1 MPESGVYTACIARLF
16 LPPVLAS
23 GVSRRRVRAS
33 AAGAVLLLAAV
44 VSVLGCSRRGD
55 PQGDAAGAAAPPRDV
70 AAAPSSQGSLP
81 PNWQEARTDLP
92 EHNRGGLFQG
102 REPAPPAR
110 QRPPP
115 PSSLPAQV
123 EQAPAGPPPPP
134 LTYVGKVTRDGE
146 SYAVLGREDRVYMVS
161 VGDAVGNGYRV
172 QSISEKEV
180 VILNSDF
187 GMRQTLPFSAAAPNA
202 VLPAIEAQPV
212 QADPQKKD

>member
-1 MPESGVYTACIARLF
+1 MLRDVLHPLSGRGADVKRLPLRAVVLIA
-16 LPPVLAS
+16 
-23 GVSRRRVRAS
+23 
-33 AAGAVLLLAAV
+33 AA

-55 PQGDAAGAAAPPRDV
+55 PQGDAAATAAQPRDV

-92 EHNRGGLFQG
+92 ERTRGGLFQG
-102 REPAPPAR
+102 REPAPPVR

-115 PSSLPAQV
+115 PSFLPAEV
-123 EQAPAGPPPPP
+123 PQAPAGPPPPP
-134 LTYVGKVTRDGE
+134 LTYVGKVARDGE

-187 GMRQTLPFSAAAPNA
+187 GMTQTLRFSAAASS
-202 VLPAIEAQPV
+202 PAPPTQDVQPAQPE
-212 QADPQKKD
+212 PQKDD

>member
-1 MPESGVYTACIARLF
+1 VLRDVLHPLSGRGADVKRLPLRAVVLIA
-16 LPPVLAS
+16 
-23 GVSRRRVRAS
+23 
-33 AAGAVLLLAAV
+33 AA

-55 PQGDAAGAAAPPRDV
+55 PQGDAAATAAQPQDV
-70 AAAPSSQGSLP
+70 AAASPSAGSLP

-92 EHNRGGLFQG
+92 ERNRGALFQG
-102 REPAPPAR
+102 REPAAPVR
-110 QRPPP
+110 RRPPP
-115 PSSLPAQV
+115 PSFLPAEV
-123 EQAPAGPPPPP
+123 PQAPAGPPPPP

-187 GMRQTLPFSAAAPNA
+187 GMTQTLRFSAAAPNA
-202 VLPAIEAQPV
+202 APNRARPAEDVQPAQTE
-212 QADPQKKD
+212 PQRED

>member
-1 MPESGVYTACIARLF
+1 MRDVLHPLSGRGADVRRLARKAVVLIA
-16 LPPVLAS
+16 
-23 GVSRRRVRAS
+23 
-33 AAGAVLLLAAV
+33 AA

-55 PQGDAAGAAAPPRDV
+55 PRGDAAVRAAQPPDV

-102 REPAPPAR
+102 REPAPPVKR
-110 QRPPP
+110 RPPP
-115 PSSLPAQV
+115 PSFLPGEVA
-123 EQAPAGPPPPP
+123 QAPAGPPPPP

-146 SYAVLGREDRVYMVS
+146 SYAVLGRDDRVYMVS

-187 GMRQTLPFSAAAPNA
+187 GMRQTLPFAAAASNSAPVPNRA
-202 VLPAIEAQPV
+202 RPAEDVQPAQTE
-212 QADPQKKD
+212 PQKDD

>member
-1 MPESGVYTACIARLF
+1 MLRDVLHPVSGRGADIKRL
-16 LPPVLAS
+16 PVK
-23 GVSRRRVRAS
+23 
-33 AAGAVLLLAAV
+33 AVLSIAV
-44 VSVLGCSRRGD
+44 VVSILGCSRRGD
-55 PQGDAAGAAAPPRDV
+55 PQGDAAAREAQPQDV
-70 AAAPSSQGSLP
+70 AAASSSNGSLP
-81 PNWQEARTDLP
+81 QNWQEARTDLP

-115 PSSLPAQV
+115 PSFLPAEV
-123 EQAPAGPPPPP
+123 AQAPAGPPPPP

-172 QSISEKEV
+172 QSISEREV

-187 GMRQTLPFSAAAPNA
+187 GMRQALPFSAAASNSPPAPNR
-202 VLPAIEAQPV
+202 VRPAENGQPAQPE
-212 QADPQKKD
+212 PQKDD

>member
-1 MPESGVYTACIARLF
+1 MLRDVLHPLSGRGADVKRLPLRAVVLIA
-16 LPPVLAS
+16 
-23 GVSRRRVRAS
+23 
-33 AAGAVLLLAAV
+33 AA

-55 PQGDAAGAAAPPRDV
+55 PQGDAAATAAQPQDV
-70 AAAPSSQGSLP
+70 AAASPSAGSLP

-92 EHNRGGLFQG
+92 ERNRGGLFQG
-102 REPAPPAR
+102 REPA
-110 QRPPP
+110 
-115 PSSLPAQV
+115 
-123 EQAPAGPPPPP
+123 APVRRRPPPP

-187 GMRQTLPFSAAAPNA
+187 GMTQTLRFSAAASS
-202 VLPAIEAQPV
+202 PAPPTQDVQAAQPE
-212 QADPQKKD
+212 PQKDD